1 MKTIA
6 IYAAWAVTAFAFAGC
21 QAKETGEVPAG
32 GTAAAENEGE
42 GTVASEAVTFNTSDG
57 WEIHATYW
65 NAGEGKPAAI
75 LLHMLPADRRSYD
88 DFGAGL
94 AAAGFNVLAPDS
106 RGHGESL
113 KHNGVIER
121 YNDFGDDEHR
131 SSVAD
136 VAAAKTFLAEKGAD
150 TSRTVIV
157 GASIGAN
164 FALNYAA
171 PDADVRAIV
180 LLSPGLDYHGVT
192 TVDPMSA
199 YGNRPAYLVASEEDS
214 YSADSVGKLHEIS
227 GSAELALF
235 ENAGHGTNILLAEPS
250 FADKLVTWLAAQAEK

>member
-1 MKTIA
+1 MKRIA
-6 IYAAWAVTAFAFAGC
+6 IYAASAIAAFALAGC
-21 QAKETGEVPAG
+21 QAKETGEIATAE
-32 GTAAAENEGE
+32 TAAKGNEG
-42 GTVASEAVTFNTSDG
+42 VNAVPSEAVTFATSDG

-88 DFGAGL
+88 DFGSKL
-94 AAAGFNVLAPDS
+94 AAAGFNVLALDS

-113 KHNGVIER
+113 KHDGKVER
-121 YNDFGDDEHR
+121 YNDFNDDEHR

-136 VAAAKTFLAEKGAD
+136 VAAADNFLAEKGAD

-171 PDADVRAIV
+171 SDADVVAV
-180 LLSPGLDYHGVT
+180 ALLSPGLNYHGVT
-192 TVDPMSA
+192 TVDAMSA
-199 YGNRPAYLVASEEDS
+199 YGDRPAYLVASEDDS
-214 YSADSVGKLHEIS
+214 YSADSVGKLHEIAA
-227 GSAELALF
+227 GAELELF
-235 ENAGHGTNILLAEPS
+235 EDAGHGTTIFKSEPS
-250 FADKLVTWLAAQAEK
+250 FADTLVTWLAAQTEK